1 MYRYTVYGVSLDSDT
16 PLALEPCDRDAD
28 SRVSIRSAAATWFAR
43 VRSAARFESPR
54 GSWYHYARLDDGAT
68 YLRWSGLGE
77 FVVSRD
83 GRCIRCRRFAHA
95 SLEAFQVYLLQRALS
110 FALVK
115 QGMEPLH
122 ATAVVDG
129 ASAVAFLGDTGC
141 GKSTLAA
148 ACLREGD
155 ALVTDD
161 LLVLRREGACVLA
174 APGPHRIK
182 LFAGTARRLLDRKA
196 AAPPMNRRTRKLVL
210 PLPPQ
215 RMALQ
220 LVPLRAIYVLA
231 PHREHRIETET
242 LPPRA
247 AFHALLK
254 HTFNYLHRDA
264 DRLQRLFTEAADISL
279 AVPVK
284 RLHYPRRYASLA
296 DVHAHLAH

>member
-1 MYRYTVYGVSLDSDT
+1 MYRYSVYGVALDSDM

-28 SRVSIRSAAATWFAR
+28 IRVTVRSATAAWFAR
-43 VRSAARFESPR
+43 TRAAARFESPR
-54 GSWYHYARLDDGAT
+54 GSWYRYARFEDGAT
-68 YLRWSGLGE
+68 YLRWTGLGE
-77 FVVSRD
+77 FVVSPD
-83 GRCIRCRRFAHA
+83 GRSVRCRRFAHA

-115 QGMEPLH
+115 LGMEPLH
-122 ATAVVDG
+122 ATAVVDDT
-129 ASAVAFLGDTGC
+129 SAVAFLGDTGC

-161 LLVLRREGACVLA
+161 LLVLRREGARVLA

-182 LFAGTARRLLDRKA
+182 LFAGTARRLFDRKTS
-196 AAPPMNRRTRKLVL
+196 APAMNRRTRKLVL

-215 RMALQ
+215 RMARQ

-231 PHREHRIETET
+231 PHRANRIEIET

-247 AFHALLK
+247 AFQALLQ

-264 DRLQRLFTEAADISL
+264 DRLQRLFVEAADLSV

-296 DVHAHLAH
+296 AVHAHLAR